1 MSTFSC
7 GAPRVWNTFVADV
20 LCLHVW
26 CSRHMFLGRSHYEV
40 GGSGTIYTEG
50 VTGVEGDSIRRLIIS
65 NNHVGYPHEAVY
77 SGGARRSILGGV
89 YDDISEV
96 GGVTW
101 LYHPSQQ
108 YQFDVVTIS
117 GDAHVAIHSN
127 MAVEQ
132 ADVRIGYLM
141 GDRSGV
147 IHAGANQTFGYSD
160 VNVYLPVNVM
170 AYRY

>member
-1 MSTFSC
+1 
-7 GAPRVWNTFVADV
+7 
-20 LCLHVW
+20 
-26 CSRHMFLGRSHYEV
+26 MFLGRSDYEV

-50 VTGVEGDSIRRLIIS
+50 ITGIDGDSKRQLVIN

-77 SGGARRSILGGV
+77 SEKPRRTILGGV

-127 MAVEQ
+127 MALEQ

-147 IHAGANQTFGYSD
+147 IHAGANQTFGYRK
-160 VNVYLPVNVM
+160 VNVYLPINVM
-170 AYRY
+170 AYRYSSFLFSLHVLFSTFLFMGRQ